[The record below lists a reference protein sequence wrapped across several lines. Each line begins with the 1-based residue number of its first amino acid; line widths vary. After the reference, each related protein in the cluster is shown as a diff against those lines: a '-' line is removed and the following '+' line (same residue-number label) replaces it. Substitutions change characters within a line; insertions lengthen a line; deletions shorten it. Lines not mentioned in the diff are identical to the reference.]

1 MIHSAPTF
9 GRWLNVGSQRDI
21 QVVVEAAR
29 SGCCSSRCHALTFEH
44 ECDPHQ
50 PSHEGAPRASL
61 RALADAD
68 AIVKW
73 RVPDGMTS
81 HVYAFEGRGGTFR
94 ISLTYDA
101 LTGVGKTNAHTDT
114 YMAICWSSCRTSAG
128 RRSGR
133 VRNGGSRAGRRDDDH
148 DHARRCRRRQRTG
161 HRTGMDC
168 HAS

>member
-1 MIHSAPTF
+1 MIHSPPTF

-50 PSHEGAPRASL
+50 PSREGAPRASL

-101 LTGVGKTNAHTDT
+101 LTGVGKTNRSHG
-114 YMAICWSSCRTSAG
+114 YIYGHLLELVPNERGSSKWSSSK
-128 RRSGR
+128 RRIPR
-133 VRNGGSRAGRRDDDH
+133 WATR
-148 DHARRCRRRQRTG
+148 
-161 HRTGMDC
+161 
-168 HAS
+168 